1 MQDLEERF
9 TLFVALAFV
18 VAEDLLST
26 GQLLVDGS
34 MVWEC
39 VKIFLCE
46 ILVDILKHV
55 TLAKFN
61 NVRPGTYREFFRY
74 AFRSWPCCCSMLAK
88 KQQIYQPRITPTPKE
103 MDLSAHRSVVA
114 FMLTVRCFAGLW

>member
-1 MQDLEERF
+1 M
-9 TLFVALAFV
+9 ALAFV
-18 VAEDLLST
+18 IAEDLLST

-46 ILVDILKHV
+46 ILVDVLKHV

-74 AFRSWPCCCSMLAK
+74 ASTWNLVGMFGYL
-88 KQQIYQPRITPTPKE
+88 RIF
-103 MDLSAHRSVVA
+103 SAPP
-114 FMLTVRCFAGLW
+114 LQ

>member
-9 TLFVALAFV
+9 TLFVALTFV
-18 VAEDLLST
+18 IAEDLLST
-26 GQLLVDGS
+26 GHMQLDWS

-46 ILVDILKHV
+46 MLVDVLKHV

-61 NVRPGTYREFFRY
+61 NVRPGTYREFFRFVS
-74 AFRSWPCCCSMLAK
+74 AASCSM
-88 KQQIYQPRITPTPKE
+88 
-103 MDLSAHRSVVA
+103 
-114 FMLTVRCFAGLW
+114 